1 MDKIKELLMMG
12 GYGEFIWPAY
22 AVALV
27 VLVGLLAWSLR
38 ELRVHERTHRDLQSN
53 GSDER
58 KV

>member
-1 MDKIKELLMMG
+1 MDKINELLTMG

-22 AVALV
+22 AVAFV

-38 ELRVHERTHRDLQSN
+38 ELRIHERTLRELQSN

-58 KV
+58 KG